1 MAERLKWEFE
11 EETAVA
17 DIYEYTVSD
26 RAGILELLGRDSL
39 AAHFQPIFSIKEEKP
54 FGYEA
59 LARIK
64 GTSIFS
70 NIGELFIKAKEA
82 EVIRPLDMK
91 CRENAFKEAADRG
104 FNEINANL
112 FVNICP
118 ESLMDPAHYD
128 GLTDTLAEEHGI
140 SKDRII
146 LEITEETAIHNYAL
160 FMKAITYYKKAGYKI
175 AIDDFGAGYGGLK
188 MLSLIEPDFVKI
200 DRHFISNIDK
210 ALMKFNLVDAITTA
224 CHRMGIKVIA
234 EGIEQKEEFEIMS
247 SMGIDLFQGF
257 YFGRPAQDFNY
268 EPLPLEIRPGA
279 LLKFRK
285 RSTCSEA
292 HFIGSIVIEAETV
305 ARDSHI
311 KSILNMFLNNKMLRN
326 VPVVDAGRVIG
337 MLHRIRFIEN
347 QVIGKC
353 GYGVHL
359 NSFKNVDNLMETNFL
374 MVEADTTIEEVS
386 IRIKDRAAETLYDDI
401 CVTQNGK
408 YLGLVT
414 VSELL
419 EAITQKSIKLAR
431 GSNPLTGLP
440 GNEAI
445 QREIEKQ
452 IIQNM
457 HFDICYLDLN
467 NFKPYNDHYGFE
479 RGDLVIKE
487 LAQILQKVLE
497 ASASVN
503 FIGHIG
509 GDDFIMI
516 THPSVS
522 IQASEKVVSAFE
534 NKLADFHG
542 TEDYSYGFYN
552 EKSRKDELETF
563 PLLSISIGILSTE
576 VHTLTS
582 YAQAASLSTEIK
594 KLAKKEAAARCG
606 GAIVRDMR
614 LMGDLKP

>member
-11 EETAVA
+11 EETAAA
-17 DIYEYTVSD
+17 DIYEYTVPD
-26 RAGILELLGRDSL
+26 RAGILELIGRGSL
-39 AAHFQPIFSIKEEKP
+39 TARFQPIFSIKEEKP

-70 NIGELFIKAKEA
+70 NIGELFHKAKEA
-82 EVIRPLDMK
+82 EVIRPLDIK
-91 CRENAFKEAADRG
+91 CRENAFKEASVRG

-140 SKDRII
+140 SKGRII

-160 FMKAITYYKKAGYKI
+160 FMQAITYYKKAGYKI

-200 DRHFISNIDK
+200 DRHFIYNIDK

-234 EGIEQKEEFEIMS
+234 EGIEHKEEFEVMS
-247 SMGIDLFQGF
+247 GMGIDLFQGF
-257 YFGRPAQDFNY
+257 YFGRPSQDFNY
-268 EPLPLEIRPGA
+268 EPLPLEIRPGG
-279 LLKFRK
+279 LRK
-285 RSTCSEA
+285 YREKSANSEV
-292 HFIGSIVIEAETV
+292 HFIGDIALEAETV
-305 ARDSHI
+305 ARDSHT
-311 KSILNMFLNNKMLRN
+311 KSILNMFLDNKMLGH
-326 VPVVDAGRVIG
+326 VAVLDEDRVIG
-337 MLHRIRFIEN
+337 MLCRMRFMEN
-347 QVIGKC
+347 QIIGKY
-353 GYGVHL
+353 GYGIHL
-359 NSFKNVDNLMETNFL
+359 NSFKNVEDVMETNFL
-374 MVEADTTIEEVS
+374 MVEASATIEEVS
-386 IRIKDRAAETLYDDI
+386 IRIINRAAETLYDDI

-408 YLGLVT
+408 YLGLVA

-445 QREIEKQ
+445 HREIERQ

-457 HFDICYLDLN
+457 HFDVCYLDLN

-479 RGDLVIKE
+479 RGDFVIKE
-487 LAQILQKVLE
+487 LAKILHEEFE
-497 ASASVN
+497 ASSSVI

-509 GDDFIMI
+509 GDDFIML
-516 THPSVS
+516 THPAVS
-522 IQASEKVVSAFE
+522 IQVSKKVVSAFGD
-534 NKLADFHG
+534 KLADFHG
-542 TEDYSYGFYN
+542 IEDCRYGFYN
-552 EKSRKDELETF
+552 GKNRKDELETF
-563 PLLSISIGILSTE
+563 PLLSIAIGILSTE

-606 GAIVRDMR
+606 SAIVKDMR
-614 LMGDLKP
+614 HG